1 MTYQTNDRP
10 AGGLPPGDRSDDPQ
24 PRSGSDV
31 IDGNAD
37 DAPIGERLGRNP
49 GNLGED
55 VADLGDVTH
64 PVPDPAGAQ
73 M

>member
-1 MTYQTNDRP
+1 MTDPTHDRP
-10 AGGLPPGDRSDDPQ
+10 AGLPPGDRSDDPQ
-24 PRSGSDV
+24 PRSGGDV
-31 IDGNAD
+31 IDGGAD
-37 DAPIGERLGRNP
+37 DAPIGDRLGRNP